1 MHQDIL
7 FPEGYYHVYNR
18 ANGRENLF
26 TEDDNYFYFLQK
38 YKQHVAPIAD
48 TLAYALMPNHF
59 HFVVRVREIDVLK
72 RTFPKFE
79 TLEKLSEQSNFL
91 SKQFSNLFSSYTQS
105 FNKMY
110 QRKGSLFMK
119 NFKRNQIT
127 SETHLKRAIIYVHRN
142 PVHHGFTD
150 RIKDWSYTSYE
161 SHISEKPTQLAR
173 EQVMKLFGSETQ
185 FKEAHE
191 NAQMDWLERL
201 AEHFEQD

>member
-59 HFVVRVREIDVLK
+59 HFVVRVRSTKEL
-72 RTFPKFE
+72 TSALSGFE
-79 TLEKLSEQSNFL
+79 TLTELDQSKKLSR
-91 SKQFSNLFSSYTQS
+91 QFSHLFNSYAQA
-105 FNKMY
+105 FNKKY
-110 QRKGSLFMK
+110 GRHGSLFQRPY
-119 NFKRNQIT
+119 KRNQIT

-161 SHISEKPTQLAR
+161 SHMSKQPTQLSR
-173 EQVMKLFGSETQ
+173 ELVMKLFGSETL

-191 NAQMDWLERL
+191 NAQMDWLEQL